1 MLLTNPSNDLITTSY
16 FAKYSSIMKIVHIRE
31 SFTPDRVGKL
41 DPNMADMVNL
51 QNILKSLVLELS
63 VRLL

>member
-1 MLLTNPSNDLITTSY
+1 MIVNGEVLSGFYALTNPSNDLITTSY

-41 DPNMADMVNL
+41 DPNMADMN
-51 QNILKSLVLELS
+51 NGIRS
-63 VRLL
+63 